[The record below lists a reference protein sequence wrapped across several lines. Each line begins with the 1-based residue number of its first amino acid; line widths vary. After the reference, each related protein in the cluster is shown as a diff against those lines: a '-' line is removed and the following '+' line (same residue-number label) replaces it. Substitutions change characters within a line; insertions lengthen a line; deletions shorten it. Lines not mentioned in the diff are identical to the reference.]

1 MAVLP
6 VPVLVASLMCCC
18 RCQLP
23 AWSVAAHASCPLDA
37 GASCRL
43 CVVLLG
49 PAAGL
54 VSCCRCQLPVWSA
67 AAGAGCRL
75 RVGAAGASASG

>member
-23 AWSVAAHASCPLDA
+23 ASSVAARASCRFGQLQHVPVAGVMPVLVAGLVLCCRCQLPAWSVAARANCRHKA

-43 CVVLLG
+43 
-49 PAAGL
+49 GL
-54 VSCCRCQLPVWSA
+54 
-67 AAGAGCRL
+67 
-75 RVGAAGASASG
+75 

>member
-6 VPVLVASLMCCC
+6 VPVLVASLMCSC

-23 AWSVAAHASCPLDA
+23 AWSVAARASCRHNA

-43 CVVLLG
+43 GVVPVAGIRPVLG
-49 PAAGL
+49 AGL
-54 VSCCRCQLPVWSA
+54 VLCCRCQLLA
-67 AAGAGCRL
+67 R
-75 RVGAAGASASG
+75 